1 MAPPTRATSPATA
14 PALASATSKAPRAH
28 LLQDP
33 RLPEVLA
40 RALRKF
46 GREESFGYAVVKL
59 VTGETD
65 PRSVICCNTGCHPC
79 AKDYL
84 GASEF
89 VLKELR
95 RKRRRF
101 LFW

>member
-1 MAPPTRATSPATA
+1 MAPPPNATATS
-14 PALASATSKAPRAH
+14 SAPRAQ

-40 RALRKF
+40 KALRKYNM
-46 GREESFGYAVVKL
+46 EEYFGYAVVKL

-65 PRSVICCNTGCHPC
+65 ARTVICCNTGCHPC

>member
-1 MAPPTRATSPATA
+1 MPPPPNATST
-14 PALASATSKAPRAH
+14 APRAH
-28 LLQDP
+28 LLKDP
-33 RLPEVLA
+33 RLPELLA
-40 RALRKF
+40 KALRKYNMENYF
-46 GREESFGYAVVKL
+46 GHAVTKL

-89 VLKELR
+89 VLKELN
-95 RKRRRF
+95 RKKRRF